1 LIHIAKNINNGYELS
16 IIVMCENLNN
26 LYLLQAGGMTKMKKM
41 IFVLIS
47 LLLAMGFFFA
57 CGSKKTDT
65 GGGGFKIGLSTA
77 VWGNTWSAAYV
88 KDFEEAAEAYKRQGL
103 ISEYQVATSASDI
116 VQQINACTAMIN
128 NGLDALL
135 IWPVSAEGIKP
146 IIDLAL
152 EKGTLTII
160 CNDPAAYEGT
170 YGVFGNNDAFQEVIT
185 NWFVEQLGGQG
196 NIIQIAGVFGHPA
209 NEPRQAVVDRILAGY
224 PSIRTLAIGEGKYST
239 TDAQAAMTTFL
250 STYSAIDGV
259 LTQDVMS
266 AGILNAYKNAGIEPR
281 LVTGDYTK
289 EYIDMWAA
297 LPDLN
302 SITVTVSPG
311 IIKDALGIALNLL
324 QGKEFK
330 DGALQPNPLNPGL
343 INCIIRDPAY
353 VVTREGDPNAP
364 WMRGLNGSKA
374 ITLDEAVSRVKDM
387 QNTDCLDGWL
397 TQDEVDGYF
406 K

>member
-1 LIHIAKNINNGYELS
+1 MDDWYFGFYPSFLRRK
-16 IIVMCENLNN
+16 
-26 LYLLQAGGMTKMKKM
+26 TMKKFRM
-41 IFVLIS
+41 LSVLLCVLIAG
-47 LLLAMGFFFA
+47 LLLACG
-57 CGSKKTDT
+57 GSKKDSSAS
-65 GGGGFKIGLSTA
+65 GFRIGLSTA

-88 KDFEEAAEAYKRQGL
+88 KDFEEAAEAYKRQGI
-103 ISEYQVATSASDI
+103 ISEYQVATSASDL
-116 VQQINACTAMIN
+116 VEQINACTAMIN

-152 EKGTLTII
+152 SKKTLVIV

-185 NWFVEQLGGQG
+185 NWFVEQLGGRG
-196 NIIQIAGVFGHPA
+196 DIIQIAGIFGHPA
-209 NEPRQAVVDRILAGY
+209 NEPRQAVVDTILAGY
-224 PSIRTLAIGEGKYST
+224 PNIKTLAIGEGKYST

-250 STYSAIDGV
+250 STYSKVDGV

-266 AGILNAYKNAGIEPR
+266 AGILNAYRNAGIEPT

-297 LPDLN
+297 MPNLN

-324 QGKEFK
+324 QGKAFK
-330 DGALQPNPLNPGL
+330 DGTLQPNPLNPQL
-343 INCIIRDPAY
+343 INSIIRDPAY
-353 VVTREGDPNAP
+353 VVTREGDSSAP
-364 WMRGLNGSKA
+364 WMVSLNGSKA
-374 ITLDEAVSRVKDM
+374 ITLDEAVNLVKGM

-397 TQDEVDGYF
+397 TQGEIDAYF

>member
-1 LIHIAKNINNGYELS
+1 MKKLRNITALFCLF
-16 IIVMCENLNN
+16 IVM
-26 LYLLQAGGMTKMKKM
+26 AG
-41 IFVLIS
+41 
-47 LLLAMGFFFA
+47 LLLA
-57 CGSKKTDT
+57 CGSKTEGSST
-65 GGGGFKIGLSTA
+65 GESGFKIGLSTA

-88 KDFEEAAEAYKRQGL
+88 KDFEEAAKAYKQQGL
-103 ISEYQVATSASDI
+103 ISEYQVATSASDL

-128 NGLDALL
+128 NDFDALL

-152 EKGTLTII
+152 EKKILVIV

-185 NWFVEQLGGQG
+185 NWFVEQLGGKG
-196 NIIQIAGVFGHPA
+196 DIIQIAGVFGHPA
-209 NEPRQAVVDRILAGY
+209 NEPRQAVVDRILGAY
-224 PSIRTLAIGEGKYST
+224 PNIKTLAIGEGKYST

-250 STYSAIDGV
+250 STYSKIDGV

-266 AGILNAYKNAGIEPR
+266 AGILNAYKNAGIEPK

-289 EYIDMWAA
+289 EYIDMWASM
-297 LPDLN
+297 PDLN

-324 QGKEFK
+324 QGKTFK
-330 DGALQPNPLNPGL
+330 DNTLKPNPLNPQL
-343 INCIIRDPAY
+343 VNSIIRDPAY

-364 WMRGLNGSKA
+364 WMQSLSGSKA
-374 ITLDEAVSRVKDM
+374 ITLDEAVNFVKDM

-397 TQDEVDGYF
+397 TQEEIDAYF
-406 K
+406 R

>member
-1 LIHIAKNINNGYELS
+1 MQKR
-16 IIVMCENLNN
+16 
-26 LYLLQAGGMTKMKKM
+26 KM
-41 IFVLIS
+41 IHVFVS
-47 LLLAMGFFFA
+47 LLLAAGVFTG
-57 CGSKKTDT
+57 CGPKKADT
-65 GGGGFKIGLSTA
+65 SSGGLKIGLSTA

-88 KDFEEAAEAYKRQGL
+88 KDFEEAAEAYKKQGI
-103 ISEYQVATSASDI
+103 ISEYQVATSASDL

-128 NGLDALL
+128 TGIDALL

-146 IIDLAL
+146 IVDLAV
-152 EKGTLTII
+152 EKGTLAII

-185 NWFVEQLGGQG
+185 NWFVEQLGGRG
-196 NIIQIAGVFGHPA
+196 DIIQIAGVFGHPA
-209 NEPRQAVVDRILAGY
+209 NEPRQAVVDRILARY
-224 PSIRTLAIGEGKYST
+224 PAIRTLAIGEGKYST
-239 TDAQAAMTTFL
+239 TDAQAAMTVYL
-250 STYSAIDGV
+250 STYSKVDGV

-311 IIKDALGIALNLL
+311 IIKDALGIAINLL

-330 DGALQPNPLNPGL
+330 ADALQPNPLNPGL
-343 INCIIRDPAY
+343 ANCIIRDPAY
-353 VVTREGDPNAP
+353 VVTREGNPGAP
-364 WMRGLNGSKA
+364 WMQGLNGSKA
-374 ITLDEAVSRVKDM
+374 ITLNEAVNLVKGM

-397 TQDEVDGYF
+397 AQNEIDAYF